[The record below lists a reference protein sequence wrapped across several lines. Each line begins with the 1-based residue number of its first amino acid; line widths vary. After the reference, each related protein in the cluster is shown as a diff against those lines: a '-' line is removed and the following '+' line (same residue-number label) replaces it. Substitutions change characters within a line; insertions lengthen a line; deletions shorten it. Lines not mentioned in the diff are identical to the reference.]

1 MNQKVFEV
9 EISPYLQ
16 LTQHGLAIA
25 MQRIPFRER
34 KAVGKKC
41 RYSWQSVE
49 YVGEKRIASILVEA
63 LDEVTKA
70 GL

>member
-16 LTQHGLAIA
+16 ITQHGLAIA
-25 MQRIPFRER
+25 MRRIPYQER
-34 KAVGKKC
+34 KAAGKKC

-49 YVGEKRIASILVEA
+49 YVGEKRMASILVE
-63 LDEVTKA
+63 EME
-70 GL
+70 

>member
-16 LTQHGLAIA
+16 ITKHGLAIA
-25 MQRIPFRER
+25 MQGIPYQER

-41 RYSWQSVE
+41 RYSWQSVHNID
-49 YVGEKRIASILVEA
+49 GKRIASILVEA
-63 LDEVTKA
+63 LE
-70 GL
+70 